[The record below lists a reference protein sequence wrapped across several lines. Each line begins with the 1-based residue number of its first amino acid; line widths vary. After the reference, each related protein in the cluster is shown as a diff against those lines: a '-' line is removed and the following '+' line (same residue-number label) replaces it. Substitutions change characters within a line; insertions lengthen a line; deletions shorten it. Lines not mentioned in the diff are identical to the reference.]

1 MIKLTLWTRR
11 REGCCTVK
19 HSQEKYILCD
29 LLNKNSDKVNT
40 LLSTNC
46 SMPIPLAS
54 ATSCRGFQQFWQQL
68 AKKVWPL
75 FRAQFLQIQDAWG
88 LCCMYSRFQISPQA
102 LNKKFFYWAGHF
114 LSPLFLPFLQLFLSE
129 CACVLRIIV
138 FPLSGSASTFEFIFK
153 DSSLYFRILS
163 IRHPGEASVSMPLWR
178 HARISRSQ
186 RLFTRNASCAQRN
199 VTFKNLCLLMCVSQR
214 DSQQRQRKTSD
225 YNV

>member
-1 MIKLTLWTRR
+1 ML
-11 REGCCTVK
+11 
-19 HSQEKYILCD
+19 
-29 LLNKNSDKVNT
+29 
-40 LLSTNC
+40 
-46 SMPIPLAS
+46 IPLAS
-54 ATSCRGFQQFWQQL
+54 ATSCKGFQQFWQQL

-129 CACVLRIIV
+129 CACVLRIIMCFRFQV
-138 FPLSGSASTFEFIFK
+138 QLQLLDLFSRTLHYNSEFLAFVT
-153 DSSLYFRILS
+153 R
-163 IRHPGEASVSMPLWR
+163 GEASVSMPLWR

-214 DSQQRQRKTSD
+214 ESQQRQRKTSD